1 MKNIMS
7 NFFLFSIDKKIKNS
21 TSRIGK
27 IITAHGIIETPCFV
41 PVATNACIKSC
52 FSHEI
57 ENLSDLI
64 FCNTYHLMLHP
75 GENTIESA
83 GGLHKFMNRK
93 KPIIT
98 DSGGFQIFSLK
109 YGGVTQELKSMGL
122 KKNINTIISSAEEG
136 VVFRSYR
143 DGSLIKMTPEIS
155 IQAQKKIGADIII
168 TFDELLPY
176 HIEKDEFTS
185 SFYKTHRWQIRS
197 IEEHKKNI
205 KNQAIYCVIH
215 GSIYEDFRKLSC
227 EILKK
232 HDFDGYAIGGSL
244 GTCTSDVL
252 NVLKSTISNLEEEK
266 PRHLLGIADLETI
279 KEAINMGIDT
289 FDSSYPTKCARHGLL
304 FTENGNIKIGQS
316 KWKNYHETILESPIF
331 PYKISYLHHLFKAR
345 EATYAHLAS
354 LHNIW
359 FLNQFCKK
367 IINKI

>member
-1 MKNIMS
+1 MKD
-7 NFFLFSIDKKIKNS
+7 FFSFYIDKKSKNS
-21 TSRIGK
+21 MARTGRAF
-27 IITAHGIIETPCFV
+27 THHGTIETPCFV

-57 ENLSDLI
+57 ENLADLI
-64 FCNTYHLMLHP
+64 FCNTYHLILHP
-75 GENTIESA
+75 GEDIVEDS
-83 GGLHKFMNRK
+83 GGLHNFMNRK

-109 YGGVTQELKSMGL
+109 YGGVTQEIKSMGL
-122 KKNINTIISSAEEG
+122 KKNLDTIISSNEEG

-143 DGSLIKMTPEIS
+143 DGSLIKITPEKS
-155 IQAQKKIGADIII
+155 IQAQKKLGADIII

-176 HIEKDEFTS
+176 HTEKDLFVS

-197 IEEHKKNI
+197 IEEHNKNI

-215 GSIYEDFRKLSC
+215 GSIYDDFRKISC
-227 EILKK
+227 DILKK
-232 HDFDGYAIGGSL
+232 HSFDGYAIGGSL

-279 KEAINMGIDT
+279 KEAIYLGIDT

-304 FTENGNIKIGQS
+304 FTENGNIKIEQS
-316 KWKNYHETILESPIF
+316 KWKNFHESIIGSPIF

-345 EATYAHLAS
+345 ESTYAHLAS

-359 FLNQFCKK
+359 FLNEFCKK
-367 IINKI
+367 IKAEI